1 MEAVGV
7 AERAIAGL
15 ASPSARLVDAATGT
29 QWSGDRLR
37 AAVDAVAAALEP
49 RPPGPVVCLTGNDVA
64 SVLRY
69 LGVRAAARPAMLI
82 DASIPAA
89 ELADLVHRF
98 EPAAVLGLSMGTS
111 PVGAARMSAAG
122 MGAVRPDQP
131 PPGYGWAD
139 VAGVG
144 PLWTR
149 EEAPR
154 YAPHPDLR
162 LLLATSG
169 STGRPRLVRQSER
182 SVQASAAAIC
192 AALQIDE
199 NQVAITALPLYYTLG
214 LSVLHSHLRAG
225 ATVVVESR
233 GVLDRG
239 FWDSVDRYG
248 VTSITGVPHTY
259 ELLIR
264 QPWRPTDNPSVRR
277 LCVSGARI
285 RDKVAMHFHEEMQRH
300 GGAFYVMYGQTE
312 AGSRICVLPPE
323 HLPAKLGSVGPPI
336 PGTRLSI
343 ESAGPD
349 GVGEVVCHSDTVMM
363 GYAEDAADLARGD
376 DLAGVWPTGDHG
388 RLDND
393 GYLWLSGRASR
404 IGKAYGVR
412 VSLDAVEHVCSAI
425 APTAAVAGDDRVLL
439 WCEGIGADRLAEVAA
454 LVAQKLR
461 IHRTAVIVSAVP
473 ELPRRPN
480 GKVNYDAL
488 PV

>member
-1 MEAVGV
+1 MTLN
-7 AERAIAGL
+7 L
-15 ASPSARLVDAATGT
+15 APALEYLDAAQEILTKIRQT
-29 QWSGDRLR
+29 Q
-37 AAVDAVAAALEP
+37 LE
-49 RPPGPVVCLTGNDVA
+49 N
-64 SVLRY
+64 
-69 LGVRAAARPAMLI
+69 I
-82 DASIPAA
+82 
-89 ELADLVHRF
+89 
-98 EPAAVLGLSMGTS
+98 
-111 PVGAARMSAAG
+111 
-122 MGAVRPDQP
+122 
-131 PPGYGWAD
+131 
-139 VAGVG
+139 
-144 PLWTR
+144 
-149 EEAPR
+149 
-154 YAPHPDLR
+154 
-162 LLLATSG
+162 
-169 STGRPRLVRQSER
+169 GR
-182 SVQASAAAIC
+182 AAAIC
-192 AALQIDE
+192 AALHIDE
-199 NQVAITALPLYYTLG
+199 NEVTITALPLYYTLG
-214 LSVLHSHLRAG
+214 LSVLHSHLLAG

-239 FWDSVDRYG
+239 FWDSVDRHG

-285 RDKVAMHFHEEMQRH
+285 RDAVAMHFHTEMQRH

-312 AGSRICVLPPE
+312 AGSRICVLPPA
-323 HLPAKLGSVGPPI
+323 HLLRKLGSVGPPI
-336 PGTRLSI
+336 PGTRLTI

-363 GYAEDAADLARGD
+363 GYAETAADLARGD

-388 RLDND
+388 RLDSD

-425 APTAAVAGDDRVLL
+425 APTAALAGDDRIRL
-439 WCEGIGADRLAEVAA
+439 WCEGIGADRLPEVVA

-480 GKVNYDAL
+480 GKVDYDAL

>member
-1 MEAVGV
+1 MKPSGV
-7 AERAIAGL
+7 AEPAIAGL
-15 ASPSARLVDAATGT
+15 ASPQARLIDGATGAE
-29 QWSGDRLR
+29 WSGDRLR
-37 AAVDAVAAALEP
+37 AAVDAVAAALAAL
-49 RPPGPVVCLTGNDVA
+49 PPGPVVCLTTNDVA

-82 DASIPAA
+82 DASLPAA
-89 ELADLVHRF
+89 EVADLVQRF
-98 EPAAVLGLSMGTS
+98 APAAVVGLA
-111 PVGAARMSAAG
+111 GAAARVG
-122 MGAVRPDQP
+122 GARPDRP
-131 PPGYGWAD
+131 PPGYGWVDRAE
-139 VAGVG
+139 VG

-149 EEAPR
+149 DSAPAH
-154 YAPHPDLR
+154 APHPDLR

-169 STGRPRLVRQSER
+169 STGRPRLVRQSDR
-182 SVQASAAAIC
+182 SVLASAAAIC
-192 AALQIDE
+192 AALRIDE
-199 NQVAITALPLYYTLG
+199 HEVAITALPLYYTLG
-214 LSVLHSHLRAG
+214 LSVLHSHLFAG

-239 FWDSVDRYG
+239 FWDSVDRYR

-285 RDKVAMHFHEEMQRH
+285 RDAVALHFHEEMQRH

-323 HLPAKLGSVGPPI
+323 RLPAKLGSVGPPI
-336 PGTRLSI
+336 PGTRLTIASP
-343 ESAGPD
+343 GPD

-363 GYAEDAADLARGD
+363 GYAETAADLARGD
-376 DLAGVWPTGDHG
+376 DLAGTLPTGDRG
-388 RLDND
+388 RLDSD

-425 APTAAVAGDDRVLL
+425 APTAAVAGDDRIHL
-439 WCEGIGADRLAEVAA
+439 WCEGISEDRLGEVAA

-461 IHRTAVIVSAVP
+461 IHRTALIVSAVP

-480 GKVNYDAL
+480 GKVDYDAL
-488 PV
+488 PA

>member
-1 MEAVGV
+1 MTTVGV
-7 AERAIAGL
+7 AEPAIAGL
-15 ASPSARLVDAATGT
+15 ASPSARLIDGVTGA
-29 QWSGDRLR
+29 QWSGERLR
-37 AAVDAVAAALEP
+37 AAVDAVAAALASL
-49 RPPGPVVCLTGNDVA
+49 PPGPIVCLTANDVA

-69 LGVRAAARPAMLI
+69 LGVRAADRPAMLV
-82 DASIPAA
+82 DATIPAA

-98 EPAAVLGLSMGTS
+98 EPSAVLGLTAGQT
-111 PVGAARMSAAG
+111 RAAG
-122 MGAVRPDQP
+122 ATRVGVRPDPP
-131 PPGYGWAD
+131 PPGYGSAD
-139 VAGVG
+139 AAKAG
-144 PLWTR
+144 PMWTR
-149 EEAPR
+149 DRAPAH
-154 YAPHPDLR
+154 APHPDLR

-182 SVQASAAAIC
+182 SVQASAAAIG
-192 AALQIDE
+192 AALHIDE
-199 NQVAITALPLYYTLG
+199 NEVAITALPLYYTLG

-277 LCVSGARI
+277 LCASGARI
-285 RDKVAMHFHEEMQRH
+285 RDAVALHFHTEMQTH
-300 GGAFYVMYGQTE
+300 GGAFFVMYGQTE

-343 ESAGPD
+343 EAPGPD

-363 GYAEDAADLARGD
+363 GYAETAADLARGD

-388 RLDND
+388 RLDGD

-412 VSLDAVEHVCSAI
+412 VSLDAVEHVSSAI

-439 WCEGIGADRLAEVAA
+439 WCEGIGEERLAEVAA
-454 LVAQKLR
+454 LVADRLR

-473 ELPRRPN
+473 ELPRRAN

>member
-1 MEAVGV
+1 MKSVGV
-7 AERAIAGL
+7 AERAVAGL
-15 ASPSARLVDAATGT
+15 ASPRARLIDGATGT
-29 QWSGDRLR
+29 EWSGDRLR
-37 AAVDAVAAALEP
+37 AAVDAVAAALAP
-49 RPPGPVVCLTGNDVA
+49 LPPGPVVCLTGNDVA

-69 LGVRAAARPAMLI
+69 LGVRAAARPAMLV
-82 DASIPAA
+82 DAGLPAA
-89 ELADLVHRF
+89 EVADLVQRF
-98 EPAAVLGLSMGTS
+98 EPSAVVGLAPSTTK
-111 PVGAARMSAAG
+111 VGG
-122 MGAVRPDQP
+122 VRPDRP
-131 PPGYGWAD
+131 PSGYGWAE
-139 VAGVG
+139 VADVG

-149 EEAPR
+149 TAAPR
-154 YAPHPDLR
+154 YVPHPDLR

-169 STGRPRLVRQSER
+169 STGRPRLVRQAER
-182 SVQASAAAIC
+182 SVLASAAAIC
-192 AALQIDE
+192 AALHIDANE
-199 NQVAITALPLYYTLG
+199 VAITALPLYYTLG
-214 LSVLHSHLRAG
+214 LSVLHSHLFAG

-285 RDKVAMHFHEEMQRH
+285 RDAVARHFHEEMQRH

-343 ESAGPD
+343 ESPGPD

-363 GYAEDAADLARGD
+363 GYAESAADLARGD
-376 DLAGVWPTGDHG
+376 DLAGTLSTGDRG
-388 RLDND
+388 RLDSD

-412 VSLDAVEHVCSAI
+412 VSLDAVEHVSSAI

-439 WCEGIGADRLAEVAA
+439 WCEGIGQERAAEVAA

-461 IHRTAVIVSAVP
+461 IHRTALIVSAVP

-480 GKVNYDAL
+480 GKVDYDAL

>member
-1 MEAVGV
+1 MD
-7 AERAIAGL
+7 
-15 ASPSARLVDAATGT
+15 ARGGAT
-29 QWSGDRLR
+29 
-37 AAVDAVAAALEP
+37 
-49 RPPGPVVCLTGNDVA
+49 
-64 SVLRY
+64 
-69 LGVRAAARPAMLI
+69 VRAP
-82 DASIPAA
+82 S
-89 ELADLVHRF
+89 
-98 EPAAVLGLSMGTS
+98 
-111 PVGAARMSAAG
+111 
-122 MGAVRPDQP
+122 
-131 PPGYGWAD
+131 
-139 VAGVG
+139 G
-144 PLWTR
+144 P
-149 EEAPR
+149 
-154 YAPHPDLR
+154 R

-169 STGRPRLVRQSER
+169 STGRPRLVRQAER

-388 RLDND
+388 RLDSD

-425 APTAAVAGDDRVLL
+425 APTAAVAATTASCCGARASAPTG
-439 WCEGIGADRLAEVAA
+439 WPRSPRWSPRNCEF
-454 LVAQKLR
+454 
-461 IHRTAVIVSAVP
+461 HRTAVIVSAVP

-488 PV
+488 PVYPTTVAPAAEPADATEAPPYEAPRTEAEEPLRRCSPRCSSSSGWACTMTCSSAAATRCTRSRSSAGSTMLPASMSRSVSSSSTRPWAS